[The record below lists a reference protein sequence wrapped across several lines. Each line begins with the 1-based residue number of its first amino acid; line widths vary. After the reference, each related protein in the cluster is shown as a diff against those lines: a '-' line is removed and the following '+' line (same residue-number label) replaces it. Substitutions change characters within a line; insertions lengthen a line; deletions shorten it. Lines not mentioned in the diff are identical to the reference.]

1 MRTKLKILMCALF
14 VLGLTA
20 SQAQAQTRSF
30 TLGTTH
36 REAAQYGRNQ
46 MVGVVVL
53 QHVVDS
59 AADTDIAI
67 PDNGKIDVA
76 FGGLVITNGSVAPL
90 CAAVTQTGFLNEDGT
105 ANIINFTTAG
115 CAGGENEVTAVIA
128 EDKKKL
134 TITTPAGLPVNVI
147 LSGIRLDVSGL
158 DVDAPVMARVSS
170 SGAGG
175 VNFGGGAGLSAA
187 RHIATVKPGIIID
200 VTHANQLYC
209 SVTGSSM
216 PSLKVGEGFDS
227 AWEWDPDGFGST
239 MVKLKI
245 LNVPSGVTFIWPGQE
260 HADAVMSNPTRT
272 KDLRAA
278 DPERDETSKL
288 DSLVATLEFVA
299 AGLSSDTTEAIYEF
313 VAKDYED
320 NDLLTDAAGG
330 PMADNAEMHMN
341 RTDTFELKLVVAVDA
356 AKAGAGGTADI
367 WGWLHPEP
375 GFDDLSSDL
384 SYKMVAQTEDTDE
397 DGDVDEDDGDF
408 LTVTECVTYLLYPFV
423 SCGSTGGWSTG
434 ISVANTTM
442 DDDVFGEDGGAA
454 IQGGA
459 VTLYG
464 YPKSEKATDG
474 SSGEAMDPVMAM
486 ISPNLA
492 AGDTIAVSCPMV
504 VEGGWEGYAIV
515 KAGFRHAHG
524 LAFLMGDFPDGAAV
538 DVTHGYIALVIP
550 DPQFNKGERGT
561 ELSESLGQ

>member
-20 SQAQAQTRSF
+20 SQAQAQNQAF

-53 QHVVDS
+53 QHVPNS
-59 AADTDIAI
+59 LADTDIAI

-90 CAAVTQTGFLNEDGT
+90 CGATTGFLNDDGT
-105 ANIINFTTAG
+105 VDTGNFATGNCGTG
-115 CAGGENEVTAVIA
+115 VNEVTAAIA

-134 TITTPAGLPVNVI
+134 TITAPTGSTAHVI

-158 DVDAPVMARVSS
+158 DADARVMAMVSS

-209 SVTGSSM
+209 STGSSM

-227 AWEWDPDGFGST
+227 AWEFDPDGFGST

-260 HADAVMSNPTRT
+260 HKDAATSNPTVT

-278 DPERDETSKL
+278 DPDRPETDKL
-288 DSLVATLEFVA
+288 DSLVATLKFVP

-313 VAKDYED
+313 AAEEYDAEAPLDGDTTVAVNER
-320 NDLLTDAAGG
+320 
-330 PMADNAEMHMN
+330 HMD

-454 IQGGA
+454 MQGGA

-492 AGDTIAVSCPMV
+492 AGDTIAVACPMV

-524 LAFLMGDFPDGAAV
+524 LAFLMGDFTDGAAV
-538 DVTHGYIALVIP
+538 DVAHGYIALVIP
-550 DPQFNKGERGT
+550 DPQFDEGQRGT